1 MNPIHPLSAALLV
14 FSSVSHAELF
24 GGIDFPQGASSFADR
39 VVSVTPGN
47 PAPTGLIFIRPVDAL
62 GPPNYPGGND
72 QPGSFS
78 LGSGGSI
85 VLEFTNNLLTG
96 SNSPAADLHVFE
108 VGSDV
113 EDTYVEISADGIAWS
128 PIGKVAGST
137 SSIDIDAFRFTS
149 AHQFRFVRLTDDP
162 LEGQTSGDSVGA
174 DIDAVGAIA
183 SSAIDDDPVLTL
195 RSAGNSA
202 YADLTA
208 LQGALAHWK
217 LNEASGT
224 VAVNSGTLG
233 SAANGT
239 YGNTAYP
246 DAAGLR
252 AGSEDSAVEFAFK
265 SIEGRMLVTGFA
277 MPTNAVTVSFLLRGQ
292 DDGESFFFGYGSA
305 ASSNEFTMGT
315 DSGAFRGII
324 RGNIQ
329 NFPGV
334 DLLDGTVHHVALTWD
349 GPTGFFQIH
358 VDGQPVAS
366 RAIAAG
372 SSLGTGGVLALGQD
386 LDSQSPPNY
395 GFSAAQSLVGT
406 LDEFAV
412 FGRVL
417 TLAEIQAQAAAALSA
432 PSLTTEFFLE
442 FPSAA
447 GSTYTI
453 GKSPDLATWDDL
465 VTSVPGTGGLMRFV
479 DAKDAA
485 RRFYRLE

>member
-1 MNPIHPLSAALLV
+1 MLV
-14 FSSVSHAELF
+14 CSSESRAELF

-39 VVSVTPGN
+39 VVSVTAGS
-47 PAPTGLIFIRPVDAL
+47 PAPTGLLFTRPVDAL
-62 GPPNYPGGND
+62 GPPNHPGGNE
-72 QPGSFS
+72 QPGAFS

-85 VLEFTNNLLTG
+85 VLEFTNNLLSG
-96 SNSPAADLHVFE
+96 SDSPTADLHVFE

-113 EDTYVEISADGIAWS
+113 EDTYVEISPDGVAWS
-128 PIGKVAGST
+128 PIGKVTGSI
-137 SSIDIDAFRFTS
+137 SSIDIDAFGFTS
-149 AHQFRFVRLTDDP
+149 THQFRYVRLTDDP

-174 DIDAVGAIA
+174 DIDTVGAIA
-183 SSAIDDDPVLTL
+183 SSAVDDDPVLTI
-195 RSAGNSA
+195 RSAGNSG
-202 YADLTA
+202 YADLSV
-208 LQGALAHWK
+208 LQEALAHWK

-224 VAVNSGTLG
+224 VAVNSGSLG
-233 SAANGT
+233 SSANGS
-239 YGNTAYP
+239 YGNTTYL

-252 AGSEDSAVEFAFK
+252 AGSEDSAMRFAFK
-265 SIEGRMLVTGFA
+265 SIQGRMVVTGFA
-277 MPTNAVTVSFLLRGQ
+277 MPTNAVTVSFLIRGQ

-315 DSGAFRGII
+315 DSGSFRGII

-334 DLLDGTVHHVALTWD
+334 DVLDGTVHHVALTWD

-366 RAIAAG
+366 RTIAAG

-386 LDSQSPPNY
+386 LDSQTPPNY
-395 GFSAAQSLVGT
+395 SFSAAQSLVGT

-417 TLAEIQAQAAAALSA
+417 TLAEIESQAASALSA

-465 VTSVPGTGGLMRFV
+465 VTSVPGTGGLMRFAV
-479 DAKDAA
+479 VKEAA

>member
-1 MNPIHPLSAALLV
+1 MKPVIPLSAGLLV
-14 FSSVSHAELF
+14 CCSASRAEPF

-39 VVSVTPGN
+39 VVTVTPGS
-47 PAPTGLIFIRPVDAL
+47 PAPSGSIFIRPVDAL
-62 GPPNYPGGND
+62 GPPDYPGGND

-96 SNSPAADLHVFE
+96 SNSPTPDLHVFE

-137 SSIDIDAFRFTS
+137 SSIDIDAFGFTA

-162 LEGQTSGDSVGA
+162 LEGQSSGDSVGA

-183 SSAIDDDPVLTL
+183 SSAVDDNPVLTI

-202 YADLTA
+202 YADLIA
-208 LQGALAHWK
+208 QQGPVAHWK

-224 VAVNSGTLG
+224 VAVNSGSLG
-233 SAANGT
+233 SVANGI
-239 YGNTAYP
+239 YGNLAYP

-252 AGSEDSAVEFAFK
+252 AGSEDSAVDFPFK
-265 SIEGRMLVTGFA
+265 SIQSRVLVTGFG
-277 MPTNAVTVSFLLRGQ
+277 MPANAVTVSFLLRGQ
-292 DDGESFFFGYGSA
+292 DDGESFFFGYGST
-305 ASSNEFTMGT
+305 ASTNDLTMGAE
-315 DSGAFRGII
+315 DGIFRGVV
-324 RGNIQ
+324 RGSIQ

-334 DLLDGTVHHVALTWD
+334 DVLDGSIHHVAVTWD

-366 RAIAAG
+366 RTIAAG

-386 LDSQSPPNY
+386 LDSLTPPNY

-417 TLAEIQAQAAAALSA
+417 VPAEIQAQAAAALSA
-432 PSLTTEFFLE
+432 PPLTTEFFLE

-453 GKSPDLATWDDL
+453 ERSPDLVAWDDL
-465 VTSVPGTGGLMRFV
+465 VTSVPGTGGLMRFAV
-479 DAKDAA
+479 AKDAA